1 MLRKII
7 DRVNSTDERIEIG
20 LVDKNDSYSYH
31 PINHIEEIDDCMYI
45 FIKDIGGYAVKRE
58 EVVVDEKIGK
68 CIKVELEGSLDEIK
82 FYSRDHIDPYFNKE
96 NYDPADDFNYEY
108 LIQVEKIVE
117 VNFIEE
123 IEKGE

>member
-7 DRVNSTDERIEIG
+7 DRVNNSDERIEIE
-20 LVDKNDSYSYH
+20 LVEQENFYQH
-31 PINHIEEIDDCMYI
+31 HVINNVEEIDGKLHI
-45 FIKDIGGYAVKRE
+45 WVKDFGEFVIESE
-58 EVVVDEKIGK
+58 EVVVDESLGK
-68 CIKVELEGSLDEIK
+68 CIKVKLDRSLDEDR

>member
-1 MLRKII
+1 MLGKII
-7 DRVNSTDERIEIG
+7 DRINSTDERIEIG

-31 PINHIEEIDDCMYI
+31 PINHIEEFDDCICI
-45 FIKDIGGYAVKRE
+45 FIKDIGGFAVKSE

-82 FYSRDHIDPYFNKE
+82 FYSRDYIDPYFNKE
-96 NYDPADDFNYEY
+96 NYDPTDDFNYEY